1 MSTFHRVDEGRAKL
15 PVERQGV
22 NMNTAQSEASFVGD
36 KGAPVTP
43 RPFRME
49 TTGPPA
55 TARA

>member
-1 MSTFHRVDEGRAKL
+1 MATGRSRRAKL